1 MTTPEPT
8 QEIIDL
14 AIDLTGFNPHVVSFL
29 YDEFE
34 ENKSCPDQTFF
45 EYLGELLGDAA
56 FVIAASKGFSVDGCL
71 AAYEVGYD
79 IVNEGFAEEDL
90 ESIIDSI
97 EIAGLPS
104 TEDED

>member
-1 MTTPEPT
+1 MTAPTPA

-34 ENKSCPDQTFF
+34 ENKSCPGQTFF
-45 EYLGELLGDAA
+45 EYLGEFLGDAA
-56 FVIAASKGFSVDGCL
+56 FVIAASKGFSIDGCL

-79 IVNEGFAEEDL
+79 IVNEGFATEDL

>member
-1 MTTPEPT
+1 MDQSIPV
-8 QEIIDL
+8 QENINE
-14 AIDLTGFNPHVVSFL
+14 AIELTGFNPHVVEFL
-29 YDEFE
+29 YAEYE
-34 ENKSCPDQTFF
+34 ENRAGIDQTFF
-45 EYLGELLGDAA
+45 EYLGELLGDAS

-79 IVNEGFAEEDL
+79 IVTEGFAEEDL
-90 ESIIDSI
+90 ESIIDRI